1 MYILF
6 VLCSNNLFSLVSDEE
21 SNREEQSVAQTG
33 SLDDE
38 TSVPGP
44 TGQFQLSL

>member
-1 MYILF
+1 MLSF
-6 VLCSNNLFSLVSDEE
+6 NNCFSLVSDEE

-38 TSVPGP
+38 TRAAGP
-44 TGQFQLSL
+44 TGQFQLSI